1 MDECTL
7 AGWHGGTTLTA
18 GLTAAMCFNF
28 AYLEADGPRRLPGT

>member
-7 AGWHGGTTLTA
+7 AGWHGGTTLTS

-28 AYLEADGPRRLPGT
+28 AYLEAGGPCRLLGD

>member
-18 GLTAAMCFNF
+18 SLTAAICFNF
-28 AYLEADGPRRLPGT
+28 AYLEADGPRRLLGD

>member
-7 AGWHGGTTLTA
+7 TGWHGGTTLIS
-18 GLTAAMCFNF
+18 GLTVSMCFNF